1 MTSTA
6 ADDLRTNVI
15 GAWKLQSYES
25 RSIDG
30 SNVTY
35 PLGVDAEG
43 IIMYTADG
51 YMSAQLMRSGR
62 SPSSLGD
69 AHPDGQDEL
78 AAPPVDISAT
88 RAYTVVGDDLIAH
101 DVLVSLL
108 PQLDWRRTCPLSP
121 HRRLLLELSPPE
133 PILIRGEHQTPD
145 SSGAAR
151 KHRYEGATERDDTHT
166 RMFSLTTRRRWR
178 RRLGSDRR
186 RLYRRRCLHHT
197 D

>member
-1 MTSTA
+1 MTSTT

-15 GAWKLQSYES
+15 GAWTLQSYES

-62 SPSSLGD
+62 NASNLGD

-78 AAPPVDISAT
+78 AAAASGYLSYTGP
-88 RAYTVVGDDLIAH
+88 YTVVGDDLIAH
-101 DVLVSLL
+101 HVLVSLL
-108 PQLDWRRTCPLSP
+108 PNWIGGTQYRSARIDRSF
-121 HRRLLLELSPPE
+121 LELSPPE
-133 PILIRGEHQTPD
+133 PIDSRRTPK
-145 SSGAAR
+145 R
-151 KHRYEGATERDDTHT
+151 ATRLAPRVSREVRT
-166 RMFSLTTRRRWR
+166 R
-178 RRLGSDRR
+178 
-186 RLYRRRCLHHT
+186 
-197 D
+197 